1 MFLIFNAGSSS
12 LKFKLFD
19 IDSLE
24 EKGKGAC
31 SEIGS
36 DQSTFSLNQQEP
48 KQCQLKSH
56 EDALSTVFQELK
68 DTHVIKDEKMIKAI
82 GHRVVHGGDRRK
94 PVKVT
99 SKTLKQLDE
108 MTALAPLH
116 NHRAVTVMEA
126 SLERMPDCDNY
137 AYFDT
142 MFHAT
147 LPKHIYTYPLPRQHA
162 LDKAVR
168 KWGFHG
174 LSHQFVSG
182 CAANFLNKPLQNS
195 KFITLH
201 LGNGSSA
208 CAIANGESIDTTMG
222 LTPVSGLPGGTRS
235 GDVDPSAVF
244 HLVSHPAD
252 PKPGGGVEL
261 AKAEHVLNK
270 ESGFKGLCGLTHMGD
285 IATKAEQNNESA
297 KLTFDLFVNRI
308 QNFIGSYYILLEGC
322 DVIVFT
328 GGIGEHS
335 APLRQ
340 HVCEKLKCIGC
351 KIDLDKNNHA
361 DTTKNKVVDI
371 TASDSSIRV
380 LVIETN
386 EELQIARLMKEQ

>member
-222 LTPVSGLPGGTRS
+222 LTPVSG
-235 GDVDPSAVF
+235 
-244 HLVSHPAD
+244 
-252 PKPGGGVEL
+252 K
-261 AKAEHVLNK
+261 
-270 ESGFKGLCGLTHMGD
+270 
-285 IATKAEQNNESA
+285 
-297 KLTFDLFVNRI
+297 
-308 QNFIGSYYILLEGC
+308 
-322 DVIVFT
+322 
-328 GGIGEHS
+328 
-335 APLRQ
+335 
-340 HVCEKLKCIGC
+340 
-351 KIDLDKNNHA
+351 
-361 DTTKNKVVDI
+361 
-371 TASDSSIRV
+371 
-380 LVIETN
+380 
-386 EELQIARLMKEQ
+386 